1 LQKKPVITPYWWGG
15 VSNILRLIFNHNS
28 FQITFLMSLL
38 LKLRFSSLGFLPF
51 VFLVPQDFK
60 VIWLSVYLTWW
71 RLFGFQYTWPDDGYL
86 AFSIPDL
93 MMVTW
98 LSVYLTWRQLFG
110 FQYTWPDD
118 GYLAFSIPDLMT
130 VISETCCTLNMISM
144 FFISTYYLHIYMY
157 IYYSQWLLFNAKWT
171 IFQL

>member
-1 LQKKPVITPYWWGG
+1 
-15 VSNILRLIFNHNS
+15 
-28 FQITFLMSLL
+28 MSLL

-93 MMVTW
+93 MTVIW
-98 LSVYLTWRQLFG
+98 LSVYPTWWWLLG
-110 FQYTWPDD
+110 FQFTWPDD
-118 GYLAFSIPDLMT
+118 SYLAFSIPDLMM
-130 VISETCCTLNMISM
+130 VIWLSVYLTWWRLYQKRVAHWIWYLCFLFQHIICIYTCTFIIASDCCLMPNEQFFSYSM
-144 FFISTYYLHIYMY
+144 VR
-157 IYYSQWLLFNAKWT
+157 T
-171 IFQL
+171 IFKL